1 VAGVQLRP
9 GDDRGGLVN
18 APAAEPRN
26 PAARRNALLAGYS
39 AGRSAQQ
46 VTLIDL
52 LDRLLQGGVVI
63 QGQVVLAAADI
74 DLVEVDL
81 SLVVAAVQKLQDR

>member
-1 VAGVQLRP
+1 M
-9 GDDRGGLVN
+9 N

-26 PAARRNALLAGYS
+26 RPERRNALLAGYS

-46 VTLIDL
+46 VTLTDL

-63 QGQVVLAAADI
+63 QGQVVLSAADI

-81 SLVVAAVQKLQDR
+81 SLVVAAVQKLESR